1 MPVRATPRRAKR
13 KTYHHGALRETL
25 IATALELL
33 DTGGREAVNVRE
45 AARRAGVSPGAPFR
59 HFPDRAALLAALTSA
74 IAAEFRAFSDRAIER
89 AGAHP
94 LRQFR
99 AMGLAYIRY
108 AIDRPRRF
116 SLLHAETCTDPKA
129 LALFTR
135 DADAVA
141 LIARAQRE
149 GLLNPGPPEA
159 VHLAAQALTY
169 GLARMIVD
177 GHLPREGAEAL
188 AESVLDVFGRG
199 LAPARAARADAH

>member
-1 MPVRATPRRAKR
+1 MPARPTPRRAKR

-25 IATALELL
+25 IATTLELL
-33 DTGGREAVNVRE
+33 DAGGREAVSVRE

-59 HFPDRAALLAALTSA
+59 HFPDREALFAALTSA
-74 IAAEFRAFSDRAIER
+74 IAAEFHRFSEQETER
-89 AGAHP
+89 AGSNP

-108 AIDRPRRF
+108 AIAHPRRF
-116 SLLHAETCTDPKA
+116 QLLHAESCADPSA

-135 DADAVA
+135 DKEVVA

-177 GHLPREGAEAL
+177 GHLPREGAEAR
-188 AESVLDVFGRG
+188 AEAVLDVFGRG
-199 LAPARAARADAH
+199 IAARSS

>member
-1 MPVRATPRRAKR
+1 MPARSSPRRAKR

-25 IATALELL
+25 VATALELL
-33 DTGGREAVNVRE
+33 DAGGREAVTVRE

-59 HFPDRAALLAALTSA
+59 HFPDREALLAALTSA
-74 IAAEFRAFSDRAIER
+74 IGQEFRAFSDQAIER
-89 AGAHP
+89 AGANP

-108 AIDRPRRF
+108 AIAHPRRF
-116 SLLHAETCTDPKA
+116 QLLHAETCADPKA

-135 DADAVA
+135 DAEAVA

-149 GLLNPGPPEA
+149 GLLRPGPPEA

-177 GHLPREGAEAL
+177 GHLPRDGAEAL
-188 AESVLDVFGRG
+188 AQAVLDVFGRG
-199 LAPARAARADAH
+199 IAAAS

>member
-1 MPVRATPRRAKR
+1 MPAHPTPRRAKR

-33 DTGGREAVNVRE
+33 DAGGREAVSVRE

-59 HFPDRAALLAALTSA
+59 HFPDREALLAALTSA
-74 IAAEFRAFSDRAIER
+74 IAAEFHGFSEQETER
-89 AGAHP
+89 AGANP

-108 AIDRPRRF
+108 AIAHPRRF
-116 SLLHAETCTDPKA
+116 QLLHAESCADPTA

-135 DADAVA
+135 DKEVVA

-177 GHLPREGAEAL
+177 GHLPREGAEAR
-188 AESVLDVFGRG
+188 AEAVLDVFGRG
-199 LAPARAARADAH
+199 IATRDS

>member
-1 MPVRATPRRAKR
+1 MPAHPTPRRAKR

-33 DTGGREAVNVRE
+33 DAGGREAVSVRE

-59 HFPDRAALLAALTSA
+59 HFPDREALLAALTSA
-74 IAAEFRAFSDRAIER
+74 IAAEFQVFSEQETARASAN
-89 AGAHP
+89 P

-108 AIDRPRRF
+108 AIAHPRRF
-116 SLLHAETCTDPKA
+116 QLLHAESCADPSA

-135 DADAVA
+135 DKEVVA

-177 GHLPREGAEAL
+177 GHLPREGAEAR
-188 AESVLDVFGRG
+188 AEDVLDVFGRG
-199 LAPARAARADAH
+199 IAVRSS

>member
-1 MPVRATPRRAKR
+1 MAARPTPRRAKR

-33 DTGGREAVNVRE
+33 DAGGREAVNVRE

-59 HFPDRAALLAALTSA
+59 HFPDREALVAALATA
-74 IAAEFRAFSDRAIER
+74 IGREFRAFSDQAIAR
-89 AGAHP
+89 AGENP

-108 AIDRPRRF
+108 AIDHPRRF
-116 SLLHAETCTDPKA
+116 QLLHAETCTDSGA

-135 DADAVA
+135 DAEAVA
-141 LIARAQRE
+141 LIARAQRA
-149 GLLNPGPPEA
+149 GLLRGGPPEA
-159 VHLAAQALTY
+159 VHLAAQAITY

-177 GHLPREGAEAL
+177 GHLPRAGAEAV
-188 AESVLDVFGRG
+188 AEQVLDVFGRG
-199 LAPARAARADAH
+199 IAAPQ

>member
-1 MPVRATPRRAKR
+1 MAARSTPRRSRR
-13 KTYHHGALRETL
+13 KSYHHGSLRETL

-59 HFPDRAALLAALTSA
+59 HFPDRDALLAALATA
-74 IAAEFRAFSDRAIER
+74 IGQEFRSFSDRAIAR
-89 AGAHP
+89 AGTNP
-94 LRQFR
+94 LSQFR

-108 AIDRPRRF
+108 AIDHPRRF
-116 SLLHAETCTDPKA
+116 QLLHAETCTDPSA

-149 GLLNPGPPEA
+149 GLLQPGPPEA

-177 GHLPREGAEAL
+177 GHLPRAGAQAV

-199 LAPARAARADAH
+199 ITARRDAPA

>member
-1 MPVRATPRRAKR
+1 MPARRAKR
-13 KTYHHGALRETL
+13 KTYHHGALREALVTN
-25 IATALELL
+25 ALELL
-33 DTGGREAVNVRE
+33 DAGGREAVNVRE

-59 HFPDRAALLAALTSA
+59 HFPDRAALLAALTSE
-74 IAAEFRAFSDRAIER
+74 IGAEFRAFSEDAIAR
-89 AGAHP
+89 AGANP

-108 AIDRPRRF
+108 AIEHPRRF
-116 SLLHAETCTDPKA
+116 QLLHAETCTDPHA

-135 DADAVA
+135 DAEAVA

-149 GLLNPGPPEA
+149 GFLRAGPPEA

-177 GHLPREGAEAL
+177 GHLPRAGAEAL
-188 AESVLDVFGRG
+188 AEQVLDVFGRG
-199 LAPARAARADAH
+199 VAAPR

>member
-1 MPVRATPRRAKR
+1 MAPRPTPRRARR

-33 DTGGREAVNVRE
+33 DTGGRDAVNVRE

-59 HFPDRAALLAALTSA
+59 HFPDREALLAALAGA
-74 IAAEFRAFSDRAIER
+74 IGQEFRALSDQAIGR
-89 AGAHP
+89 AGGNP

-108 AIDRPRRF
+108 AIDHPRRF
-116 SLLHAETCTDPKA
+116 QLLHAETCSDPSA

-135 DADAVA
+135 DAEAVA

-149 GLLNPGPPEA
+149 GWLSPGPPEA

-199 LAPARAARADAH
+199 IAAPR

>member
-1 MPVRATPRRAKR
+1 MPARTRRRAR
-13 KTYHHGALRETL
+13 RTTYHHGALREAL

-33 DTGGREAVNVRE
+33 DEGGREAVNVRE

-59 HFPDRAALLAALTSA
+59 HFPDRDALLAALTSA
-74 IAAEFRAFSDRAIER
+74 VGAEFSAFSEQAVAR
-89 AGAHP
+89 AGSNP

-108 AIDRPRRF
+108 AIAHPRRF
-116 SLLHAETCTDPKA
+116 QLLHAGTCADPKA

-135 DADAVA
+135 DAETVA

-149 GLLNPGPPEA
+149 GLLQPGPPEA

-177 GHLPREGAEAL
+177 GHLPRDGAESL
-188 AESVLDVFGRG
+188 AESVLEVFGRG
-199 LAPARAARADAH
+199 IAAR

>member
-1 MPVRATPRRAKR
+1 MPARPTPRRAKR

-25 IATALELL
+25 VATALELL
-33 DTGGREAVNVRE
+33 DAGGREAVNVRE
-45 AARRAGVSPGAPFR
+45 TARRAGVSPGAPFR

-74 IAAEFRAFSDRAIER
+74 IGAEFRAFSEDAISH
-89 AGAHP
+89 AGANP

-108 AIDRPRRF
+108 AILHPRRF

-149 GLLNPGPPEA
+149 GLIRAGPPEA

-177 GHLPREGAEAL
+177 GHLLREGAEAL
-188 AESVLDVFGRG
+188 AEQVLDVFGRG
-199 LAPARAARADAH
+199 LAPH

>member
-1 MPVRATPRRAKR
+1 MAARSTPRRARR

-33 DTGGREAVNVRE
+33 DAGGREAVNVRE

-59 HFPDRAALLAALTSA
+59 HFPDRAALLAALMAA
-74 IAAEFRAFSDRAIER
+74 IAAEFRAFSDQAVAR
-89 AGAHP
+89 AGGNP

-108 AIDRPRRF
+108 AIAHPRRF
-116 SLLHAETCTDPKA
+116 QLLHAETCADPNA

-135 DADAVA
+135 VAETVA
-141 LIARAQRE
+141 LIARAQKE
-149 GLLNPGPPEA
+149 GLLHPGPPEA

-177 GHLPREGAEAL
+177 GHLPREGAEAH
-188 AESVLDVFGRG
+188 AEAVLDVFGRG
-199 LAPARAARADAH
+199 IAVVRNP

>member
-1 MPVRATPRRAKR
+1 MPARPTPRRAKR
-13 KTYHHGALRETL
+13 KTYHHGSLRETL
-25 IATALELL
+25 VATALELL
-33 DTGGREAVNVRE
+33 DAGGREAVNVRE
-45 AARRAGVSPGAPFR
+45 TARRAGVSPGAPFR

-74 IAAEFRAFSDRAIER
+74 IGAEFRAFSEDAISD
-89 AGAHP
+89 AGANP

-108 AIDRPRRF
+108 AILHPRRF

-149 GLLNPGPPEA
+149 GLIRAGPPEA

-177 GHLPREGAEAL
+177 GHLLREGAEAL
-188 AESVLDVFGRG
+188 AEQVLDVFGRG
-199 LAPARAARADAH
+199 LAPH

>member
-1 MPVRATPRRAKR
+1 MPTRSSPRRRAKR

-25 IATALELL
+25 VTTALELL
-33 DTGGREAVNVRE
+33 DAGGRDAVNVRE

-59 HFPDRAALLAALTSA
+59 HFPDREALLAALTRA
-74 IAAEFRAFSDRAIER
+74 IGEEFSAFSQQAIDG
-89 AGAHP
+89 AGASP
-94 LRQFR
+94 LDQFR

-108 AIDRPRRF
+108 AIAHPRRF
-116 SLLHAETCTDPKA
+116 SLLHAETCSDPDA

-135 DADAVA
+135 ESETVA
-141 LIARAQRE
+141 LIARAQRA
-149 GLLNPGPPEA
+149 GLLRPGPPDA

-199 LAPARAARADAH
+199 IAAGPKRAPL

>member
-1 MPVRATPRRAKR
+1 MPARATPRRAKR

-25 IATALELL
+25 ISTAVELL
-33 DTGGREAVNVRE
+33 DAGGREAVNVRE

-59 HFPDRAALLAALTSA
+59 HFPDRAALLAALASE
-74 IAAEFRAFSDRAIER
+74 IAAEFRSFSDEAIAR
-89 AGAHP
+89 AGANP

-108 AIDRPRRF
+108 AIAHPRRF
-116 SLLHAETCTDPKA
+116 QLLHAETCADRAA

-149 GLLNPGPPEA
+149 GLLQPGPPEA
-159 VHLAAQALTY
+159 VHLASQAITY

-177 GHLPREGAEAL
+177 GHLPREGAEEL
-188 AESVLDVFGRG
+188 AERVLDVFGQG
-199 LAPARAARADAH
+199 IARRR